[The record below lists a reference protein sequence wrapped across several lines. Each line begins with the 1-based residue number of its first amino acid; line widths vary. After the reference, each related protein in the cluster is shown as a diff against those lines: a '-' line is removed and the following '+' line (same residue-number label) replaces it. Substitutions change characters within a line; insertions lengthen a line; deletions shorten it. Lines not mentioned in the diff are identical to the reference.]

1 MASDTTTYEQ
11 AVSAYLSMA
20 LAEQDYGFFLE
31 AVGHIA
37 RGHGIGAVAD
47 SSGLGRE
54 SLYKSLGPGAK
65 PRFETVCR
73 VMEAVGLRL
82 AVLPATTKIK

>member
-1 MASDTTTYEQ
+1 MPPQAGTYEQ
-11 AVSAYLSMA
+11 AVSAYLSEA
-20 LAEQDYGFFLE
+20 LAEQDYGSFLE

-37 RGHGIGAVAD
+37 RGHGIGAIAD

-54 SLYKSLGPGAK
+54 SLYKALGPEAK

-73 VMEAVGLRL
+73 VMEALGLRL
-82 AVLPATTKIK
+82 VVRPAVTSTK